1 MIKVKSQVNLFDIKS
16 CNFKVIILINSM
28 KMSETFQFCTID
40 VDGPLYNYFFISS
53 PIGYENAS
61 SNKSFWQLIKSYFF
75 ICLYLIYI
83 LKGIF
88 LLFCD
93 TSNSNYLIYFGD
105 VYQVFE
111 KAKPYTSYT
120 ILLMYINTFLILLLF
135 QFSSE
140 HDLKWL
146 SVIRI
151 LKGYENWK
159 SLNYKNV
166 KTLKKFLSRAELII
180 GKIVSKLAFIAVSI
194 TSISFL
200 YLSFEFQRKHV
211 SFYFTNPWRIF
222 DVILIYSFIGG
233 RYVVYSYYYLI
244 CYKIKL
250 ELIDLKSEI
259 DSVLSVSS
267 STISLS
273 NRTIDKLLHELGKIQ
288 ISMNCYNRFWK
299 KYLWFALFTSIP
311 GHAFLLFCLINSSI
325 KLSLLELICVINEF
339 IECNLISLFIFYPL
353 FTINTHFKSLY
364 KSYYQLLM
372 LASVWCHPKYEKVNF
387 NIFELVL

>member
-1 MIKVKSQVNLFDIKS
+1 
-16 CNFKVIILINSM
+16 
-28 KMSETFQFCTID
+28 MSETLQFDTTDI
-40 VDGPLYNYFFISS
+40 DGPLYNYLLIS
-53 PIGYENAS
+53 PRIGYENAS
-61 SNKSFWQLIKSYFF
+61 STKSFWQLIKSYFF

-83 LKGIF
+83 PKAIF

-93 TSNSNYLIYFGD
+93 TSNSNLLVYLGD
-105 VYQVFE
+105 VYQIFE

-120 ILLMYINTFLILLLF
+120 IISMYINMFLILLLF
-135 QFSSE
+135 HLSSE
-140 HDLKWL
+140 HNLKWL

-151 LKGYENWK
+151 LKGYENLK
-159 SLNYKNV
+159 SLNFKNV

-180 GKIVSKLAFIAVSI
+180 GKIISKLAFIAISI
-194 TSISFL
+194 TSICFL
-200 YLSFEFQRKHV
+200 YLSFEFQRKHL
-211 SFYFTNPWRIF
+211 SFYFINPWRIF
-222 DVILIYSFIGG
+222 DVISIYSFIGG

-259 DSVLSVSS
+259 DSVLLVSS
-267 STISLS
+267 STISLP
-273 NRTIDKLLHELGKIQ
+273 NRTIEKLLNQLGKIQ

-325 KLSLLELICVINEF
+325 KLSLLELICVMNEF

-353 FTINTHFKSLY
+353 FIINAHFKSLY

-372 LASVWCHPKYEKVNF
+372 LASVCCHPKYEKVNF
-387 NIFELVL
+387 NIFKLVF